1 MTSLSDI
8 PVRVEAGAAAPA
20 GDPGGLGGG
29 VMAILHELLALLER
43 LEADGTS
50 GAVDLFSMPMVPG
63 DRERLR
69 EALGEGEL
77 TATFDS
83 AGVSTIRET
92 GVAGIWWIEH
102 RDPED
107 KIVADLIEVTTVPEL
122 LVSQPAEV
130 RRGARQL
137 RQRLSDGS
145 DE

>member
-1 MTSLSDI
+1 MTPLSDI
-8 PVRVEAGAAAPA
+8 PVRVETAAPA
-20 GDPGGLGGG
+20 PAADPGGLGGG
-29 VMAILHELLALLER
+29 VIAILHEVLALVEGLETG
-43 LEADGTS
+43 GTT
-50 GAVDLFSMPMVPG
+50 GAIDLFSMPMIPG
-63 DRERLR
+63 DRERLQ
-69 EALGEGEL
+69 EALGEGEI

-92 GVAGIWWIEH
+92 GVAGVWWIEH

-122 LVSQPAEV
+122 LVSRPEEV

-137 RQRLSDGS
+137 RQRLADGS